1 MLNTDM
7 PPRRCV
13 IVITSLQRLERR
25 LLAKP
30 RDRVIP
36 ISNKPASIGYDY
48 PAQQDRG
55 NTGLLERRFREVREI
70 ALELEMTTGP
80 IGQSPRMLAC

>member
-7 PPRRCV
+7 PSRRCV
-13 IVITSLQRLERR
+13 LVITSLRRLERR

-36 ISNKPASIGYDY
+36 ISSKPASIGYDY
-48 PAQQDRG
+48 PAQQECGD
-55 NTGLLERRFREVREI
+55 TGLLDRQFHEAREI

-80 IGQSPRMLAC
+80 VAQFPRRLAC